1 MERKDFI
8 KTTALLTVGGYI
20 LPNATYGNLSTTKK
34 RLTKV
39 GIQLFSIAQLL
50 EKDFRGTI
58 TMLANMGYKEIELFG
73 PYPYSAE
80 AAKNSWQSIT
90 PMLGFSGS
98 GYFGLKETE
107 VKSIFKDHGLK
118 IPAIHTDLLT
128 LENHMDRLSKASDT
142 LGFEYVILPAI
153 PEERRRS
160 LDDYK
165 RIADT
170 FNTIGKAAK
179 EAGIKFAYHNHG
191 YGLQEMEGEIPVQ
204 HILENTDPKFVY
216 FEMDV
221 VWTLAGKAD
230 PVHYLNTYTDRYKLM
245 HVKDMKTVKTFAG
258 NGDSP
263 VEWIEIFPQITTLG
277 AGKVPLDSIISAAT
291 KNGVKHF
298 FVEYERAPSPEITF
312 KESLD
317 YLTSL
322 RF

>member
-8 KTTALLTVGGYI
+8 KTTTLLTAAGCL
-20 LPNATYGNLSTTKK
+20 LPNATFGNLYAPKK
-34 RLTKV
+34 RLNKV

-50 EKDFRGTI
+50 EKDFKGTI
-58 TMLANMGYKEIELFG
+58 AMLAHMGYKEIELFG
-73 PYPYSAE
+73 PYPYSSE
-80 AAKNSWQSIT
+80 AAKSRWQSIT
-90 PMLGFSGS
+90 PMLSFSGS
-98 GYFGLKETE
+98 GYFGLKENE
-107 VKSIFKDHGLK
+107 VKAIFKDHNMK

-128 LENHMDRLSKASDT
+128 LENHMDRLSRAAET
-142 LGFEYVILPAI
+142 LDFEYIILPAI
-153 PEERRRS
+153 PEERRQT

-165 RIADT
+165 RIAQT
-170 FNTIGKAAK
+170 FNAIGKAAK
-179 EAGIKFAYHNHG
+179 EAGLKFAYHNHG
-191 YGLQEMEGEIPVQ
+191 YGLQEMEGEIPIQ

-230 PVHYLNTYTDRYKLM
+230 PIYYLNTYADRYKLL
-245 HVKDMKTVKTFAG
+245 HVKDMKTIKTFAG
-258 NGDSP
+258 DGGSP
-263 VEWIEIFPQITTLG
+263 REWVEIFPQITTLG
-277 AGKVPLDSIISAAT
+277 TGKVPLESIISTAS

-298 FVEYERAPSPEITF
+298 FIEYEGAPDPEITF